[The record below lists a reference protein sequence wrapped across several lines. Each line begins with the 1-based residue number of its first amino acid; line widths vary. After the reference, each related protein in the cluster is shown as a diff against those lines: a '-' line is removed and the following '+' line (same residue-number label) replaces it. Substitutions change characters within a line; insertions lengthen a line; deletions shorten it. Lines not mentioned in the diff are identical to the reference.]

1 MKGAQPLAVGLRGWL
16 ALLVVLLVVLGGAG
30 AASLLLSD
38 ARHTATARLDALSRT
53 SSALVVAASDA
64 GAARGPQAQAV
75 EVSALARKVRA
86 LASTDAERR
95 AVEREVSAAQAR
107 VQRGPSAAAPAPG
120 DPDDLLAAHQAL
132 AEGVSTE
139 LARLREQ
146 QARARDTS
154 LVVVGLLLAG
164 ALTLT
169 LLLAVQ
175 VRRNL
180 VEPLVDVSSVLGAL
194 TSGDH
199 ARRADTAR
207 GPAEVRAVAGWVNA
221 LADEGARTRAAA
233 ERSAELRRL
242 ASEVGRLARDPID
255 PQASL
260 DEALRVL
267 GEGLAVDRAW
277 VRLVDTAQGAPWGLR
292 SDRLDGLERADS
304 TDSTDRTDR
313 TATGSAMAP
322 LQGSW
327 SRDGA
332 PAVVEEV
339 GEAAASLPDWLQR
352 AWDADGYF
360 AVADLPALVASGAA
374 EPATA
379 DFAARTGAAAV
390 LLVPVG
396 AGEAAVGVL
405 TVFTHE
411 GPRAWTDEEVALLRS
426 VASDLGRAV
435 VVTRLLAGSEALVE
449 QLRELDVR
457 KSTFLATVSH
467 ELRTPLT
474 SIAGYVEM
482 LREGG
487 AGDLDPGVD
496 RMLAVVERNTVRL
509 RVLIEDLLA
518 LSHIE
523 DGAPR
528 GVHEPVAVGELVR
541 EVVDQHRAAAA
552 AAGVRVEVDVDLDAE
567 LLGALRVAGD
577 PASLGRALA
586 GLVSNA
592 VKFTPSGG
600 SVLVRALREGPHC
613 LVEVVDTGIGIPLG
627 EQGGL
632 FTRFFRAS
640 NATALAVPGAGLGLT
655 IARSLVEHHGGQLS
669 IASTPGSGTTARVLL
684 PSAAPAEAV
693 TAPS

>member
-1 MKGAQPLAVGLRGWL
+1 MLPTTCSPRTRRWPRGSPPSW
-16 ALLVVLLVVLGGAG
+16 
-30 AASLLLSD
+30 
-38 ARHTATARLDALSRT
+38 
-53 SSALVVAASDA
+53 
-64 GAARGPQAQAV
+64 RG
-75 EVSALARKVRA
+75 
-86 LASTDAERR
+86 
-95 AVEREVSAAQAR
+95 
-107 VQRGPSAAAPAPG
+107 
-120 DPDDLLAAHQAL
+120 
-132 AEGVSTE
+132 
-139 LARLREQ
+139 LREQ

-255 PQASL
+255 PQTSL
-260 DEALRVL
+260 GEALRVL

-277 VRLVDTAQGAPWGLR
+277 VRLVDTGQGAPWGLR
-292 SDRLDGLERADS
+292 SDRLDRLDGLERA
-304 TDSTDRTDR
+304 DSTDRTDR

-332 PAVVEEV
+332 PPVVEEV
-339 GEAAASLPDWLQR
+339 GEAAASLPHWLQR
-352 AWDADGYF
+352 AWDADGHF

-487 AGDLDPGVD
+487 AGELDPGVD

-528 GVHEPVAVGELVR
+528 GGARARGRGGAGPGGGRPAPRRRSGRRRAGGGGRRPRRRAPRRAARRRGPGLPGPGPGRAGLQRR
-541 EVVDQHRAAAA
+541 EVHPVRRVRAGARAARGPALPGGGGRHRHRHP
-552 AAGVRVEVDVDLDAE
+552 AG
-567 LLGALRVAGD
+567 GA
-577 PASLGRALA
+577 GRALHPLLPRQQRHRPRRARGWA
-586 GLVSNA
+586 GSDH
-592 VKFTPSGG
+592 
-600 SVLVRALREGPHC
+600 RALARGAP
-613 LVEVVDTGIGIPLG
+613 
-627 EQGGL
+627 
-632 FTRFFRAS
+632 RRS
-640 NATALAVPGAGLGLT
+640 AVHRL
-655 IARSLVEHHGGQLS
+655 H
-669 IASTPGSGTTARVLL
+669 PGSGTTARVLL

>member
-86 LASTDAERR
+86 LASTNAERR

-292 SDRLDGLERADS
+292 SDGLDGLDRADS
-304 TDSTDRTDR
+304 TDR

-352 AWDADGYF
+352 AWDADGHF
-360 AVADLPALVASGAA
+360 AVADLSALVASGAA
-374 EPATA
+374 EPATV

-487 AGDLDPGVD
+487 AGELDPGVD

-541 EVVDQHRAAAA
+541 EVVDRHRAAAA

-693 TAPS
+693 PTPS